1 MDNEVIDKTSLFT
14 KIGEFFNK
22 RPLIVY
28 IIRRIFSA
36 MFTIFLV
43 LTTVFLLLRAQ
54 PDSKYLAP
62 YRGVI
67 DKTSDARKQDVIDQ
81 ILAIYGRDVPPLQQL
96 ARYYYN
102 IIPIEKEVCVLYLP
116 DVSYNYSCAIYE
128 TVRIDLGSSLKFQDR
143 TVVSIIAAA
152 IPWSARLGFW
162 AMLIELTIGYPLGIL
177 MAAYKGKLLDIVGN
191 GYIVLMN
198 AVPGIVYYMMIRM
211 LVITV
216 LHWPSQIN
224 PHSDVSQIKAW
235 IPPII
240 AIALFGVAGSAMW
253 VRRFMVDEL
262 NADYVSFARSK
273 GLSENRIMFT
283 HVFRNA
289 LVPVARSIPVS
300 LMYIITGSY
309 FVERLW
315 SIPGTGR
322 LLIEHIGYGD
332 DPVVQG
338 LVIFYAVLS
347 ASAFLIG
354 DLTTVFADPRIS
366 LTKNK

>member
-1 MDNEVIDKTSLFT
+1 MNDDVQEIGFLEKVGLFF
-14 KIGEFFNK
+14 EK
-22 RPLIVY
+22 RPIIIY
-28 IIRRIFSA
+28 IIRRILSA
-36 MFTIFLV
+36 TFTIFLV

-54 PDSKYLAP
+54 PDSKYLAS
-62 YRGVI
+62 YRGII
-67 DKTSDARKQDVIDQ
+67 DRTSAARKDDVIEQ

-96 ARYYYN
+96 ANYYYD
-102 IIPIEKEVCVLYLP
+102 IMPFEKEVCTLYLP
-116 DVSYNYSCAIYE
+116 DSDYNYYCETYD
-128 TVRIDLGSSLKFQDR
+128 TVRIDLGTSLKFKDR
-143 TVVSIIAAA
+143 TVVEIISEA

-162 AMLIELTIGYPLGIL
+162 ALLLELTIGYPLGIM
-177 MAAYKGKLLDIVGN
+177 MAAYKGKLLDIIGN
-191 GYIVLMN
+191 SYIVLMN

-211 LVITV
+211 LVLTV

-224 PHSDVSQIKAW
+224 THSDTSQIRAW

-240 AIALFGVAGSAMW
+240 AIALFGIAGSAMW

-262 NADYVSFARSK
+262 NADYVAFARAK

-322 LLIEHIGYGD
+322 LLIEHINYGD
-332 DPVVQG
+332 DPVVLG